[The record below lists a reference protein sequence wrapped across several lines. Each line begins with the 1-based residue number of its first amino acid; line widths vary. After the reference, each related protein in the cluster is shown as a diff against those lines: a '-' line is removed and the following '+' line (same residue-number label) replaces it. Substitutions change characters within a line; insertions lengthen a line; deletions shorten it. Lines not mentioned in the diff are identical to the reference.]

1 MILALEIDD
10 DATMDFFKALAWKS
24 KIHHYTYDPMDASNY
39 ENKKLKEININ
50 LESGLVKSL
59 QLIDKIEKLTSKLIT
74 SGKPD
79 PEPISVQAIPLDKL
93 NLSGEVF
100 NTPNF

>member
-39 ENKKLKEININ
+39 ENKKLKEINVNIEDS
-50 LESGLVKSL
+50 LTKSL
-59 QLIDKIEKLTSKLIT
+59 KLLKT
-74 SGKPD
+74 
-79 PEPISVQAIPLDKL
+79 VDKL
-93 NLSGEVF
+93 MTKLK
-100 NTPNF
+100 TK

>member
-10 DATMDFFKALAWKS
+10 DVTMDFFKALAWKS

-50 LESGLVKSL
+50 LEASLTKSL
-59 QLIDKIEKLTSKLIT
+59 NLLKTIDKLTARLPSN
-74 SGKPD
+74 KPD
-79 PEPISVQAIPLDKL
+79 PISAQAIPLEKL
-93 NLSGEVF
+93 NIAQEVF
-100 NTPNF
+100 NTPDF